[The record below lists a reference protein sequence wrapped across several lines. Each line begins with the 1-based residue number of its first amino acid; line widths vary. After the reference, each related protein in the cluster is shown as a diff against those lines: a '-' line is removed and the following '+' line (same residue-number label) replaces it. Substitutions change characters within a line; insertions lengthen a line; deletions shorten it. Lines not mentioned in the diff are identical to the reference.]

1 MCRAIRPSTA
11 FTPTFLLTMIVRS
24 FPLLTTVRAG
34 WDSAAAK
41 FKNQL
46 EIANTHTHTVNAADA
61 YHTVWYVPAR
71 AQASPMTLSIAIAIG
86 AARC

>member
-1 MCRAIRPSTA
+1 MCRAIRSSIA
-11 FTPTFLLTMIVRS
+11 LTPTFLLTMIVRS
-24 FPLLTTVRAG
+24 FPLLTTVRTG

-46 EIANTHTHTVNAADA
+46 EIANAHTVNAADA

-71 AQASPMTLSIAIAIG
+71 ARASPMTLSIAITIG
-86 AARC
+86 AARR